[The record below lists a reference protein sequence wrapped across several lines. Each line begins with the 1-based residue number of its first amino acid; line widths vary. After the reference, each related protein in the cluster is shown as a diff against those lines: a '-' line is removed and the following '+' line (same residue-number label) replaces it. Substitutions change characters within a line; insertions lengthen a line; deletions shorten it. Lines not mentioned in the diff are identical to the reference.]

1 MNIGFIGLGNMGT
14 PMARN
19 LLRAG
24 HALTVYNRTRSR
36 AEALG
41 KEGAKVA
48 ITPAEAASGTEM
60 LITMLADDA
69 AVETVIFSENGALAA
84 LGKDTVHISM
94 STISPALSKR
104 LAEAHSTAGQKY
116 VAAPVFGGPDAAA
129 GTKLWII
136 AAGPAEA
143 LARCQPIFSVL
154 GQETFEVGEEPEKA
168 NVIKLGGNFLMAS
181 SIEALGEVFALVS
194 KNGIQPSRFLEIV
207 NGNVL
212 RSPAY
217 ERYGTRIIQQG
228 YEPPSFHLR
237 HALKDLRLVLGAAE
251 QAAAPMPM
259 ASLIHDQYLS
269 AVARGWADS
278 DWTSL
283 ARVSLQ
289 NAGLEK

>member
-1 MNIGFIGLGNMGT
+1 MRIAFIGLGNMGM

-36 AEALG
+36 AETLRAG
-41 KEGAKVA
+41 GAEVA
-48 ITPAEAASGTEM
+48 KTSAEAASGAEV
-60 LITMLADDA
+60 LITMLPDDA
-69 AVETVIFSENGALAA
+69 AVEAIIFGKDGALRSLAP
-84 LGKDTVHISM
+84 DTIHLSM
-94 STISPALSKR
+94 STISPTLSRR
-104 LAEAHSTAGQKY
+104 LAEAHHEAGQKY
-116 VAAPVFGGPDAAA
+116 VAAPVFGGPEAAA
-129 GTKLWII
+129 NGKLWII
-136 AAGPAEA
+136 AAGPSEA

-154 GQETFEVGEEPEKA
+154 GQGTFEVGEEPEKA

-181 SIEALGEVFALVS
+181 SIEALGEVFALVE
-194 KNGIQPSRFLEIV
+194 KHGIEPKQFLEIV

-237 HALKDLRLVLGAAE
+237 HALKDLRLVVGAAD

-269 AVARGWADS
+269 AMARGWADS
-278 DWTSL
+278 DWTAL

-289 NAGLEK
+289 NAGLK